1 MERII
6 FAAIIKAF
14 YRRMGKI
21 FGFDANNQVK
31 KCTTTLYQ
39 RVIDIIF
46 KELIK
51 EHHQISNQSIKV
63 ASLHEREANALRY
76 VAAYVCRHLRRMRRV
91 ECAPPCAIPV
101 T

>member
-1 MERII
+1 MLQSSKHFTEEWEK
-6 FAAIIKAF
+6 FLDS
-14 YRRMGKI
+14 MP
-21 FGFDANNQVK
+21 
-31 KCTTTLYQ
+31 TTKSKSAQPFLYQ
-39 RVIDIIF
+39 RVTDIIF

-76 VAAYVCRHLRRMRRV
+76 VAAYACRHLRRMRRV
-91 ECAPPCAIPV
+91 ECAPLCAIPV